1 MPRTHRPQPQSSR
14 HAFTLVELLVVIAI
28 IGTLVGMLLPAVQAA
43 REAARRS
50 QCGNNLKQL
59 ALGVLNHESARR
71 ALPSGWV
78 YTDTRTNA
86 ESWAWGALLLPMIE
100 EAPLHAQLRVTEGN
114 LAANLLSAR
123 WQPVTTG
130 VQTVLGTFRCPSD
143 VGAEGGVIHNDR
155 RFNGGIGH
163 AARPYTP
170 GVSNYIGVAGHYV
183 VTDADRANSGLLYG
197 NSRVRLAQISD
208 GTSKTLLFG
217 ERDTRNCRSGAWAG
231 IRNPQGT
238 GSRGIWTAVGHAR
251 AKLNE
256 SALPWDNDPLGCGQG
271 FSSLHP
277 GGALF
282 ASAAGSVHF
291 LTDDI
296 EHRHITGITAQNHT
310 DARNGV
316 YQRLLS
322 RDDGLSVDIP

>member
-1 MPRTHRPQPQSSR
+1 VRRGARWPGVKP
-14 HAFTLVELLVVIAI
+14 AADLLAE
-28 IGTLVGMLLPAVQAA
+28 GLPAEDAA
-43 REAARRS
+43 EKPLFGPPQR
-50 QCGNNLKQL
+50 KQK
-59 ALGVLNHESARR
+59 G
-71 ALPSGWV
+71 
-78 YTDTRTNA
+78 
-86 ESWAWGALLLPMIE
+86 
-100 EAPLHAQLRVTEGN
+100 
-114 LAANLLSAR
+114 
-123 WQPVTTG
+123 
-130 VQTVLGTFRCPSD
+130 
-143 VGAEGGVIHNDR
+143 
-155 RFNGGIGH
+155 
-163 AARPYTP
+163 
-170 GVSNYIGVAGHYV
+170 V

-197 NSRVRLAQISD
+197 NSRIRLAQISD

-277 GGALF
+277 GGAMF

-291 LTDDI
+291 VTDDI
-296 EHRHITGITAQNHT
+296 EHRHVTGITAQNHT
-310 DARNGV
+310 DPRNGV